1 MTYGHSTRA
10 FIENGPAEQVINV
23 QSSRSTARSWRALD
37 ADVRLAMIERAL
49 RPANDIID
57 GFPLAL

>member
-10 FIENGPAEQVINV
+10 FIENGPAEQVMDLEA
-23 QSSRSTARSWRALD
+23 SRSTARSWRALD
-37 ADVRLAMIERAL
+37 ADVRLALIERAL
-49 RPANDIID
+49 HPANDIID

>member
-1 MTYGHSTRA
+1 MTYGHSTSV
-10 FIENGPAEQVINV
+10 FIEDGPAEQVINV